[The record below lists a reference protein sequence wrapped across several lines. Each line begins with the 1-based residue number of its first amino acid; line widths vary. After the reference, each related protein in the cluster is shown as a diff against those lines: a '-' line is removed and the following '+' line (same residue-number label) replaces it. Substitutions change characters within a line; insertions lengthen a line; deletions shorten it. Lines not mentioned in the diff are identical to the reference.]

1 MSLTWHIIRKD
12 VTRLRWVILL
22 WVVALAGEMTL
33 ASLQATL
40 DVEGHVLF
48 YMAAWTFGNV
58 FIPVIGYGL
67 VMGLQDDDPV
77 TEGDSFWMTRP
88 ITGGRLLSAKALLLA
103 LFCMLPVAISVP
115 FWLSH
120 DFGLGALRQ
129 SSLHVLWRQVLISL
143 LAVPF
148 AVISSSGAK
157 FVTNTL
163 VGAVAVL
170 GLVLFYHLV
179 ADNGPSLIP
188 DSVLVSRG
196 WVILAIWVVASGSTA
211 LNQYYR
217 HRTQRSVAILIT
229 AAFACFAVSL
239 WWDRSAPASLTV
251 EPARHA
257 EPVLVELAAR
267 AGAHVS
273 RDGHTVRIISVIP
286 DFSRTVVLEVS
297 ESEPE
302 SSAAYPVS
310 LSENPDPPHPQ
321 EHYLLVS
328 QDDGRAMTAEVT
340 RSPEELN
347 ADRVRYFRSTLVF
360 SPYRDLPGSVPS
372 NMAPWLE
379 GAVLVK
385 VEGRDAAL
393 FKLRDLAPQKG
404 GKP

>member
-1 MSLTWHIIRKD
+1 MSLTWHIVRKD
-12 VTRLRWVILL
+12 ITRLRWVILL

-40 DVEGHVLF
+40 DVEGHTLF

-67 VMGLQDDDPV
+67 VMRLQDDDPV

-103 LFCMLPVAISVP
+103 LLCLLPAVISVP
-115 FWLSH
+115 FWLGH

-163 VGAVAVL
+163 VGMVAVL
-170 GLVLFYHLV
+170 GLWLLYRLV
-179 ADNGPSLIP
+179 AGGGPTPIP
-188 DSVLVSRG
+188 DPVLVSRG
-196 WVILAIWVVASGSTA
+196 WLILAIWVFAAGAAA

-217 HRTQRSVAILIT
+217 HRTRRSVALLVT
-229 AAFACFAVSL
+229 AAFACLAVSL
-239 WWDRSAPASLTV
+239 WWDRGVPAALAAGT
-251 EPARHA
+251 ARRA
-257 EPVLVELAAR
+257 EPVLIEVAAR
-267 AGAHVS
+267 AGAHIS

-286 DFSRTVVLEVS
+286 DFSRTIVLEVS

-302 SSAAYPVS
+302 SSATYPAS
-310 LSENPDPPHPQ
+310 LSENPDAPHPQ

-340 RSPEELN
+340 RNPEELH

-360 SPYRDLPGSVPS
+360 NPYRDLPGNVPS
-372 NMAPWLE
+372 NMAPWIA

-393 FKLRDLAPQKG
+393 FRLADPPARKD

>member
-1 MSLTWHIIRKD
+1 MSLTWHIVRKD

-22 WVVALAGEMTL
+22 WVVALAGEITL
-33 ASLQATL
+33 AAIQATL
-40 DVEGHVLF
+40 DAEGHVLF

-88 ITGGRLLSAKALLLA
+88 ITGGRLLSAKALLAA
-103 LFCMLPVAISVP
+103 LFCLVPVAISVP

-120 DFGLGALRQ
+120 DFGLGALWK
-129 SSLHVLWRQVLISL
+129 SSVHVLWRQVLISL

-170 GLVLFYHLV
+170 GMVLLYRMV
-179 ADNGPSLIP
+179 ADNGAHTTP
-188 DSVLVSRG
+188 DAVLVSRG
-196 WVILAIWVVASGSTA
+196 WIILCVWIVAAATAA
-211 LNQYYR
+211 LNQFYR
-217 HRTQRSVAILIT
+217 HRTQRSVAILVT
-229 AAFACFAVSL
+229 AAFACFAVSM
-239 WWDRSAPASLTV
+239 WWDSGAPALLAKAPVPDS
-251 EPARHA
+251 A
-257 EPVLVELAAR
+257 PVLVEVPAR
-267 AGAHVS
+267 EGAHVS
-273 RDGHTVRIISVIP
+273 RDGRTVRVISLIP
-286 DFSRTVVLEVS
+286 DFSRTIVVEVS

-302 SSAAYPVS
+302 SSPSYPAS
-310 LSENPDPPHPQ
+310 LSEGSTPAHRP
-321 EHYLLVS
+321 EHYVLVS
-328 QDDGRAMTAEVT
+328 QDDGRALTAEVT
-340 RSPEELN
+340 RSPEELH

-360 SPYRDLPGSVPS
+360 YPYRDLQGPVPS
-372 NMAPWLE
+372 NIGPWIA

-393 FKLRDLAPQKG
+393 FKLNGPTERNGGAP
-404 GKP
+404 